1 MLQQNRVG
9 QMGPYFERFIGA
21 FPTIEAL
28 AEADGDQV
36 LGTWEG
42 LGF

>member
-1 MLQQNRVG
+1 MLQQNRVD
-9 QMGPYFERFIGA
+9 QMGPYLERFIGA

-36 LGTWEG
+36 SEVWEG
-42 LGF
+42 LGS